1 MFNGEDYV
9 GLELSVAEKLLTE
22 RGYAVK
28 STISDGGKID
38 EFDSVLVTRAVLNDK
53 TVELSATKCLLK
65 I

>member
-9 GLELSVAEKLLTE
+9 GLELSVAERLLTE
-22 RGYAVK
+22 SGYAVK

-53 TVELSATKCLLK
+53 TVELSATKFLLK

>member
-22 RGYAVK
+22 MGYAVK
-28 STISDGGKID
+28 STVSDGGKID
-38 EFDSVLVTRAVLNDK
+38 EFDSVLVTRAVLNDN
-53 TVELSATKCLLK
+53 TVALSATKFLLK

>member
-9 GLELSVAEKLLTE
+9 GLELSVAEKLLME

-28 STISDGGKID
+28 STVSDGGKID

-53 TVELSATKCLLK
+53 TVELSATKFLLK